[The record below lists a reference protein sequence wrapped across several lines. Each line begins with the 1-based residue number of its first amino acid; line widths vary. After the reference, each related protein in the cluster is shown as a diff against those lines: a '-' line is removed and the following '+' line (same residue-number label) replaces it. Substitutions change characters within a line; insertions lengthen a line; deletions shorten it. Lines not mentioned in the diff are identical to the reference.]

1 MTADRE
7 PHLQLCSLEVIGQLN
22 LPRALSRQTKISG
35 VIFGTVRGLKPIP
48 GHGSL
53 KAKGTEQ

>member
-1 MTADRE
+1 MTADHK
-7 PHLQLCSLEVIGQLN
+7 PHLQPYPRMVIGPPD

-35 VIFGTVRGLKPIP
+35 VVFGTVGGLKLIP

-53 KAKGTEQ
+53 KAKRTEQ

>member
-7 PHLQLCSLEVIGQLN
+7 PHLQPYPEVVIGPPD
-22 LPRALSRQTKISG
+22 LPRALSRQTKISS
-35 VIFGTVRGLKPIP
+35 VIFGTVGGLKPIP

-53 KAKGTEQ
+53 KAKRTEQ